1 MFWRKK
7 KIPPESYAGKLSQQM
22 QSDQRFSEAIEFYN
36 GVLKTILS
44 TKEGFIRD
52 GLKEDFE
59 KVQQAGAMF
68 MLASAKLNLVRE
80 PANIPD
86 YLADLV
92 SEAESLEE
100 ACDRLVS
107 STIQSSSH
115 ETVDAMMDGL
125 KQAMG
130 HVVANAE
137 KEYGF

>member
-7 KIPPESYAGKLSQQM
+7 KVPPDSFAGRLSQQM
-22 QSDQRFSEAIEFYN
+22 QSDQRFSEAIEFYT

-52 GLKEDFE
+52 GFKEDFE
-59 KVQQAGAMF
+59 KVQAAGAMF
-68 MLASAKLNLVRE
+68 LLASGKLNLVRE

-86 YLADLV
+86 YLEDLV

-107 STIQSSSH
+107 STIQSSTH
-115 ETVDAMMDGL
+115 ETVSAMMDGL